1 MSIYK
6 ESFGEFD
13 TSSEKIYYKLS
24 EKLSKK
30 LSRDE
35 WNVIEQKMSHFELY
49 VLNSLSE
56 HAKAYIE
63 NKNVDVEK
71 EIKKKVLGDYFYSL
85 TRNDLVAKNIVSGDW
100 YIEIVEDSKKKP
112 STLNKKKKKGFSAEE
127 IKMKNIINRIE
138 GMIKP
143 IINDLNMDK
152 FFPYSPLQS
161 EIIEVIGIGY
171 LYMLSY
177 IDSHSNEYA
186 DDKYINALNV
196 LISSQRFIEKCE
208 NYSGI
213 DILTPGK
220 YTTISKQLIVDMKK
234 KYEIVEEKFP
244 FDGLTIYNI
253 APQLLIWAEYDKFIP
268 SFDIKPRKHQA
279 DIVSGIFNNFDN
291 GVVMVYRAMIG
302 SGKTTSLC
310 GIASFVDW
318 IKKTRNGYEDLQII
332 FCCNL
337 QSVKIQV
344 GQICY
349 NADIKFGMASIN
361 NNNNEGKYIIKNSY
375 NCRKDS
381 DRVVIICSPE
391 VACMILSDNN
401 KGLTSDK
408 YIIFH
413 DEPTIGSDSMGSY
426 SLSNNMKLLMNLPKW
441 SILSSATFP
450 QIEKLPKITDK
461 LTKLYPKIRVIDIT
475 SNDIQI
481 GCNLLDYD
489 GNVCTPY
496 NKCRNVNELREVI
509 ESIRAIPFLGKTM
522 TSNIAMALWRKSNEL
537 GISNIPN
544 VPVIFKSVGN
554 MRAGN
559 VRETVLEIL
568 EKVIEFGDNEMVKEI
583 CTMEINDGKNL
594 DFKKMCTEDIWK
606 YDSMTLIATCNPEQF
621 ALDNFTEIL
630 GELKKCG
637 YSSATK
643 IYAKYRKSTKQ
654 FQKKIEEILRN
665 LKSTDNKDKPASEE
679 EKSRKRQKLELD
691 SPIVDFPD
699 WGQIGTLEHIKKFS
713 NKKRKNVANIRLVN
727 DLSEIEIDEIC
738 APDDFLILLLCGVG
752 IYYPDSNLLPAI
764 YRDIVLNMAFEGKL
778 SFVIADNSISYGTNY
793 PFGRVIV
800 CKDFSE
806 KYSVNTMFQLMG
818 RAGRVGKSWKA
829 EAFIPK
835 EFGDK
840 LISHVMGSNK
850 NDIEVDNMRETMDKI
865 TKEEEYEVD
874 KLIEKMENDIDI
886 EFNDISDEL
895 SYSSGDETSV
905 NNDVSDGIEHEHNEC
920 TNADE
925 VPESWEDFKLD

>member
-1 MSIYK
+1 
-6 ESFGEFD
+6 
-13 TSSEKIYYKLS
+13 
-24 EKLSKK
+24 
-30 LSRDE
+30 
-35 WNVIEQKMSHFELY
+35 
-49 VLNSLSE
+49 
-56 HAKAYIE
+56 
-63 NKNVDVEK
+63 
-71 EIKKKVLGDYFYSL
+71 
-85 TRNDLVAKNIVSGDW
+85 
-100 YIEIVEDSKKKP
+100 
-112 STLNKKKKKGFSAEE
+112 
-127 IKMKNIINRIE
+127 
-138 GMIKP
+138 
-143 IINDLNMDK
+143 
-152 FFPYSPLQS
+152 
-161 EIIEVIGIGY
+161 
-171 LYMLSY
+171 
-177 IDSHSNEYA
+177 
-186 DDKYINALNV
+186 
-196 LISSQRFIEKCE
+196 
-208 NYSGI
+208 
-213 DILTPGK
+213 
-220 YTTISKQLIVDMKK
+220 
-234 KYEIVEEKFP
+234 
-244 FDGLTIYNI
+244 
-253 APQLLIWAEYDKFIP
+253 
-268 SFDIKPRKHQA
+268 
-279 DIVSGIFNNFDN
+279 
-291 GVVMVYRAMIG
+291 
-302 SGKTTSLC
+302 
-310 GIASFVDW
+310 
-318 IKKTRNGYEDLQII
+318 
-332 FCCNL
+332 
-337 QSVKIQV
+337 
-344 GQICY
+344 
-349 NADIKFGMASIN
+349 
-361 NNNNEGKYIIKNSY
+361 
-375 NCRKDS
+375 
-381 DRVVIICSPE
+381 
-391 VACMILSDNN
+391 
-401 KGLTSDK
+401 
-408 YIIFH
+408 
-413 DEPTIGSDSMGSY
+413 
-426 SLSNNMKLLMNLPKW
+426 
-441 SILSSATFP
+441 
-450 QIEKLPKITDK
+450 
-461 LTKLYPKIRVIDIT
+461 
-475 SNDIQI
+475 
-481 GCNLLDYD
+481 
-489 GNVCTPY
+489 
-496 NKCRNVNELREVI
+496 
-509 ESIRAIPFLGKTM
+509 
-522 TSNIAMALWRKSNEL
+522 
-537 GISNIPN
+537 
-544 VPVIFKSVGN
+544 
-554 MRAGN
+554 